1 MVREF
6 LKFVITKG
14 QLLVRIFAWG
24 KDLIGKLYKKNLPRK
39 KSVRAEENKFSSR
52 GKYFFLATPTKKGRK
67 SILLLATLSYH
78 NRKVFSFFLLDN
90 EAMKISLF
98 EKLITQ

>member
-1 MVREF
+1 MTAGKSKNSVVREF

-39 KSVRAEENKFSSR
+39 NQYVPRKINFRPEENIFSSPP
-52 GKYFFLATPTKKGRK
+52 PTKKGRK

-78 NRKVFSFFLLDN
+78 NRKVFSFFY
-90 EAMKISLF
+90 S
-98 EKLITQ
+98 ITRK